1 MRIELTKSNAV
12 SDWLIME
19 QIRGSHSDNLDNLN
33 DVEVTF
39 TKPNTKSI
47 DSVLDEIDAVLEKNA
62 EEFVKGFIQKGGQ

>member
-1 MRIELTKSNAV
+1 
-12 SDWLIME
+12 ME
-19 QIRGSHSDNLDNLN
+19 QIRGTNLDNSN
-33 DVEVTF
+33 NSDDVEVAF

>member
-1 MRIELTKSNAV
+1 MEL
-12 SDWLIME
+12 
-19 QIRGSHSDNLDNLN
+19 IRGTNLN
-33 DVEVTF
+33 NSNNSDDVEVAF

>member
-1 MRIELTKSNAV
+1 
-12 SDWLIME
+12 ME
-19 QIRGSHSDNLDNLN
+19 QIRGSNSNNLDNYD
-33 DVEVTF
+33 DVDVTF

>member
-1 MRIELTKSNAV
+1 
-12 SDWLIME
+12 ME
-19 QIRGSHSDNLDNLN
+19 QIRGSNSNNLNNLD
-33 DVEVTF
+33 DVDVTF

>member
-1 MRIELTKSNAV
+1 
-12 SDWLIME
+12 ME
-19 QIRGSHSDNLDNLN
+19 QIRGSHSNNLENLD
-33 DVEVTF
+33 DVDVTF

>member
-1 MRIELTKSNAV
+1 
-12 SDWLIME
+12 ME
-19 QIRGSHSDNLDNLN
+19 QIRGANLN
-33 DVEVTF
+33 NSYNSDDVEVAF

>member
-1 MRIELTKSNAV
+1 
-12 SDWLIME
+12 ME
-19 QIRGSHSDNLDNLN
+19 QIRGTNLN
-33 DVEVTF
+33 NLNNSDDVEVAF

>member
-1 MRIELTKSNAV
+1 
-12 SDWLIME
+12 ME
-19 QIRGSHSDNLDNLN
+19 QIRGINSNNLN
-33 DVEVTF
+33 SLDDVDVTF

>member
-1 MRIELTKSNAV
+1 
-12 SDWLIME
+12 ME
-19 QIRGSHSDNLDNLN
+19 QIRGINSNKLNNLD
-33 DVEVTF
+33 DVDVTF

>member
-1 MRIELTKSNAV
+1 
-12 SDWLIME
+12 ME
-19 QIRGSHSDNLDNLN
+19 QIHGINSNNLNNLD
-33 DVEVTF
+33 DVDVTF